1 MTIPDKTNIDS
12 ISFDKQKG
20 FYYSYIESILH
31 AFGCIACFYTDLKIS
46 ISIIK
51 TIKEITMTEETKEK
65 DNFVLYV
72 GLTAAVLVGV
82 LLAVKSSEN
91 DKFAPIKAQLVE
103 ERNLMDIRVI
113 KQDYE

>member
-1 MTIPDKTNIDS
+1 
-12 ISFDKQKG
+12 
-20 FYYSYIESILH
+20 
-31 AFGCIACFYTDLKIS
+31 
-46 ISIIK
+46 
-51 TIKEITMTEETKEK
+51 MTEDTREK
-65 DNFVLYV
+65 DYFILYIA
-72 GLTAAVLVGV
+72 LTAAVFISV